1 MWTGIISIFPNLIR
15 TVLKDGVVGR
25 AIARGDLGLTMF
37 DPRDYAKDAHRT
49 VDDRPFGGGPGMV
62 MMAGPLSASV
72 SEARRLC
79 PTENPVTV
87 YLSPQGTTFT
97 QSLAKEFAT
106 LPGLVLVA
114 GRYEGVDERF
124 IEREI
129 DLELSIGDFVLS
141 GGELAAMVVLDAVAR
156 LLPGV
161 VGNPDSIKSES
172 HMDGLLD
179 FPHYT
184 RPREF
189 DGNGVPDVLLQG
201 DHSAIEEWRQKQALY
216 RTWMKRPDMLLGK
229 ELNEVERAMLVD
241 VIDGLG
247 KTLSPSVGEEGDG
260 VDASE

>member
-1 MWTGIISIFPNLIR
+1 MWAGIVTIFPNLIR
-15 TVLKDGVVGR
+15 TVLNEGVVGR

-62 MMAGPLSASV
+62 MTAGPLSASV

-79 PTENPVTV
+79 PTEKPVTV
-87 YLSPQGTTFT
+87 YLSPQGSTFT
-97 QSLAKEFAT
+97 QSLAKEFAA
-106 LPGLVLVA
+106 LPGMVLVA

-129 DLELSIGDFVLS
+129 DLEVSIGDFVLS

-184 RPREF
+184 RQREF
-189 DGNGVPDVLLQG
+189 DRQGVQDVLLQG
-201 DHSAIEEWRQKQALY
+201 DHSSIEEWRLKQALALK
-216 RTWMKRPDMLLGK
+216 WKKRPDMLLNR
-229 ELNEVERAMLVD
+229 ELSEVERAMLVEA
-241 VIDGLG
+241 IDALG
-247 KTLSPSVGEEGDG
+247 KTP
-260 VDASE
+260 

>member
-1 MWTGIISIFPNLIR
+1 MWAGIVSIFPNLIR
-15 TVLKDGVVGR
+15 TVLNEGVVGR
-25 AIARGDLGLTMF
+25 AVARGDLGLDIF
-37 DPRDYAKDAHRT
+37 DPRDYAEDNHRT

-87 YLSPQGTTFT
+87 YLSPQGTKFT
-97 QSLAKEFAT
+97 QSLANELAT

-124 IEREI
+124 IERET

-161 VGNPDSIKSES
+161 VGNPDSIICES

-189 DGNGVPDVLLQG
+189 DGDGVPEVLLQG
-201 DHSAIEEWRQKQALY
+201 NHMAIEEWRQKQALC
-216 RTWMKRPDMLLGK
+216 RTWLKRPDMLLGK
-229 ELNEVERAMLVD
+229 ELNQAERAMLME
-241 VIDGLG
+241 VID
-247 KTLSPSVGEEGDG
+247 TIGET
-260 VDASE
+260 S

>member
-1 MWTGIISIFPNLIR
+1 G
-15 TVLKDGVVGR
+15 
-25 AIARGDLGLTMF
+25 
-37 DPRDYAKDAHRT
+37 
-49 VDDRPFGGGPGMV
+49 
-62 MMAGPLSASV
+62 
-72 SEARRLC
+72 
-79 PTENPVTV
+79 
-87 YLSPQGTTFT
+87 
-97 QSLAKEFAT
+97 
-106 LPGLVLVA
+106 
-114 GRYEGVDERF
+114 
-124 IEREI
+124 EI

>member
-1 MWTGIISIFPNLIR
+1 
-15 TVLKDGVVGR
+15 
-25 AIARGDLGLTMF
+25 MF
-37 DPRDYAKDAHRT
+37 DPRDYAKNAHRT